1 MASSSHSPFPSALL
15 LSLALAGSPG
25 LLAQPEDLQIPDL
38 TISDTLPINLDADSS
53 EFDRLNN
60 RLLFRGLRLSQGA
73 LGIAADNAEANQ
85 LDFDNSVWVF
95 RGNVLIESGD
105 TRAWAD
111 EATVRF
117 ESHQMAYAEM
127 RGEPARFE
135 QRRVESEALAEG
147 RALTMQYDMQGASI
161 RLIDDAW
168 LTDGKNEVSG
178 STISYDLAREYIVAD
193 SDATGQVRMKII
205 PPEESRPSP

>member
-1 MASSSHSPFPSALL
+1 MANSSHNPLPRALL
-15 LSLALAGSPG
+15 LTLAFCCSTG

-60 RLLFRGLRLSQGA
+60 RLVFQGLRLSQGA
-73 LGIAADNAEANQ
+73 LGIAADDAEANQ

-117 ESHQMAYAEM
+117 ESHRMAYAEL
-127 RGEPARFE
+127 RGGPARFE
-135 QRRVESEALAEG
+135 QRRVDSEALAEG
-147 RALTMQYDMQGASI
+147 RALTMQYDIQGASI

-178 STISYDLAREYIVAD
+178 ATISYDLAREYIVAD
-193 SDATGQVRMKII
+193 SDPSGQVRMKII
-205 PPEESRPSP
+205 PPEESRSSP

>member
-1 MASSSHSPFPSALL
+1 ML
-15 LSLALAGSPG
+15 LALSCSHV
-25 LLAQPEDLQIPDL
+25 LLAQPDELQIPDL

-60 RLLFRGLRLSQGA
+60 RLVFRGLRLSQGA
-73 LGIAADNAEANQ
+73 LGIAADDAEANQ

-117 ESHQMAYAEM
+117 ESHQMAYAEL

-135 QRRVESEALAEG
+135 QRRMDSEALAEG
-147 RALTMQYDMQGASI
+147 RALTMQYDIPGASI

-178 STISYDLAREYIVAD
+178 ATIAYDLAREYIVAD
-193 SDATGQVRMKII
+193 SDPSGQVRMKII
-205 PPEESRPSP
+205 PPEESRSSP